1 MREPPPVNKRLRGMD
16 AKRLRGMDTKRLR
29 GMDAGSCRRYVDAHS
44 GRADTV
50 CGFVFVDQ
58 FAHVV
63 AVPFR
68 ALCLHREGWNQIE
81 CVFQSSEPE
90 FVLKLD
96 VGC

>member
-1 MREPPPVNKRLRGMD
+1 MG
-16 AKRLRGMDTKRLR
+16 A
-29 GMDAGSCRRYVDAHS
+29 RYARHSVDARS
-44 GRADTV
+44 GCTDIV
-50 CGFVFVDQ
+50 GGFVFVDQ

>member
-1 MREPPPVNKRLRGMD
+1 MG
-16 AKRLRGMDTKRLR
+16 A
-29 GMDAGSCRRYVDAHS
+29 RYARHSVDARS
-44 GRADTV
+44 SRTDTV

-58 FAHVV
+58 FAQVV

-68 ALCLHREGWNQIE
+68 PLCLHREGWNQIE